1 MILMSRTLLLK
12 CLVPIVSPLFHYL
25 YYSNGESWQRN
36 TFLGYPVLQNP
47 FDLQLYQEIIFSV
60 KPKFIVQTGV
70 AQGGSLLFFAS
81 MLDLINAPASAI
93 VVGVDISISPSAASL
108 TNPRIKLIE

>member
-1 MILMSRTLLLK
+1 MILISLLQK

-25 YYSNGESWQRN
+25 YYSNGKSWQRN

-47 FDLQLYQEIIFSV
+47 LDLQLYQEIIFSV

-108 TNPRIKLIE
+108 TNPRLS